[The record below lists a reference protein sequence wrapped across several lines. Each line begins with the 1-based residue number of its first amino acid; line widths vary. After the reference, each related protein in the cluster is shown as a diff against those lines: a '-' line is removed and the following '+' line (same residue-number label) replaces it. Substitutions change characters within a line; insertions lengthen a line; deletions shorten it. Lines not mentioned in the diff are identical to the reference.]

1 MCGQRPPVSDRRRLS
16 PEPPIFTEHLCP
28 GRTYSLFSR
37 LHHVR
42 FTSNGAETV
51 APEGDVRYIGHME
64 SAGRPLAA
72 GPERREPMLTIW
84 LRVQAEM
91 RAHMRVLLRDASR
104 EKGQTMAEYAF
115 LLALIA
121 MIVIAGVIVLGD
133 TLLEFYNDF
142 VAEIP

>member
-1 MCGQRPPVSDRRRLS
+1 MQRPSIRRNGA
-16 PEPPIFTEHLCP
+16 FTEHLCP

-51 APEGDVRYIGHME
+51 APEGDLRYIGHME

-84 LRVQAEM
+84 LRLQAELRALM
-91 RAHMRVLLRDASR
+91 RIVGR
-104 EKGQTMAEYAF
+104 EEGQGLTEYALI
-115 LLALIA
+115 LLLIAIAVIVAVSVFGEQLDTTYNEIVGDLSALIS
-121 MIVIAGVIVLGD
+121 
-133 TLLEFYNDF
+133 
-142 VAEIP
+142 AE